1 MPTPITPKN
10 SKDPMPFPTI
20 PWRILTWWIL
30 ILPVLMVL
38 ALIIHSFYLLLF
50 SHVMAGSLWTGA
62 DIFLGFLLGPIW
74 KHLSPSERK
83 AVQSRLIP
91 KTLLYMPVLGLTTG
105 TAGWYVAQYNGFATT
120 HSTIFGWIVAA
131 GFVTVTLTV
140 VGLGIMLPT
149 SLSML
154 KEMARPHPDPSRLTR
169 LIFRNRRLAAV
180 QGLLQ
185 VTIIL
190 IMVYL
195 TIAP

>member
-1 MPTPITPKN
+1 MPSQISSNHP
-10 SKDPMPFPTI
+10 SHSLSRFLI
-20 PWRILTWWIL
+20 PWRYLTWWIL
-30 ILPVLMVL
+30 SLPLLMIL
-38 ALIIHSFYLLLF
+38 ALIVHNFYLLLF

-62 DIFLGFLLGPIW
+62 DIFLGFILGPIW

-120 HSTIFGWIVAA
+120 HSAMFPWIIAA
-131 GFVTVTLTV
+131 GLVTITLTI

-154 KEMARPHPDPSRLTR
+154 KEMEKTSPDPTRLTR

-185 VTIIL
+185 VTIII